1 MNLHAEEVTRLQRC
15 LNDLIGVLAFP
26 AMWSGRTPEQMAGS
40 FLDGLMRVLPLDVA
54 FLRVSADAGGPLDC
68 ARVSPNSQADPAWF
82 TALDDDPARW
92 PKNYGPIAIESLR
105 LGLPPG
111 RGVVAVGSRRPG
123 FPFLTEKLLLN
134 VAGNQFLIGLQ
145 EAQLR
150 AHQKRAAEELDHRV
164 AQRTAEL
171 AAVQRELSQIINT
184 IPALAWSAW
193 PDGSAEFFSEHYL
206 AYVGLPAE
214 QMLGGGWIEAI
225 HPEDRAALVSVWQS
239 ILVTGTPGEAE
250 ARVRRF
256 DGEYRWFL
264 QRANPIRDATGRV
277 IKWYGINTDIHD
289 RRLSEEALSEARAE
303 LANVTRVTS
312 LGVLTASIAHEV
324 NQPLSGIMTN
334 AGACLRLLSM
344 EPPNIEGALETVR
357 RTLRDGKR
365 ASDVIMHLRT
375 LYSGKEVQFEI
386 MDLNEAA
393 RDVIFLAAGELQ
405 RNRVV
410 LRQDLAEQLPQVLGD
425 RIQLQQVILNLMTNA
440 SDAMRT
446 VEERP
451 RELLIRTAAIEDGAV
466 CLSVRDCGVGIT
478 HQDLDK
484 IFAPFYTTKA
494 DGMGIGLSVSRSIIE
509 AHQGRLWAA
518 PNDGP
523 GATFAFSLRP
533 LPAGATPAVG

>member
-1 MNLHAEEVTRLQRC
+1 M
-15 LNDLIGVLAFP
+15 
-26 AMWSGRTPEQMAGS
+26 
-40 FLDGLMRVLPLDVA
+40 
-54 FLRVSADAGGPLDC
+54 
-68 ARVSPNSQADPAWF
+68 
-82 TALDDDPARW
+82 
-92 PKNYGPIAIESLR
+92 
-105 LGLPPG
+105 
-111 RGVVAVGSRRPG
+111 
-123 FPFLTEKLLLN
+123 
-134 VAGNQFLIGLQ
+134 
-145 EAQLR
+145 
-150 AHQKRAAEELDHRV
+150 
-164 AQRTAEL
+164 
-171 AAVQRELSQIINT
+171 
-184 IPALAWSAW
+184 
-193 PDGSAEFFSEHYL
+193 
-206 AYVGLPAE
+206 
-214 QMLGGGWIEAI
+214 
-225 HPEDRAALVSVWQS
+225 
-239 ILVTGTPGEAE
+239 
-250 ARVRRF
+250 
-256 DGEYRWFL
+256 
-264 QRANPIRDATGRV
+264 
-277 IKWYGINTDIHD
+277 KWYGINTDIHD

-334 AGACLRLLSM
+334 AGACLRLLST

-365 ASDVIMHLRT
+365 ASDVIMRLRT
-375 LYSGKEVQFEI
+375 LYSGKEVQFEV

-451 RELLIRTAAIEDGAV
+451 RELSIRTAATEDGAV
-466 CLSVRDCGVGIT
+466 CLSVCDCGVGFT

-484 IFAPFYTTKA
+484 IFAPFYTTK
-494 DGMGIGLSVSRSIIE
+494 DHGMGIGLSVSRSIIE
-509 AHQGRLWAA
+509 AHQGRLWAT

-523 GATFAFSLRP
+523 GATFAFSLRA

>member
-1 MNLHAEEVTRLQRC
+1 MELPAEEVTRLQRC
-15 LNDLIGVLAFP
+15 INDLIGVLAFP
-26 AMWSGRTPEQMAGS
+26 AMWSGRPPAQMASS

-54 FLRVSADAGGPLDC
+54 YLRLSTDAGGPLDC
-68 ARVSPNSQADPAWF
+68 VRVAADSQADPAWF
-82 TALDDDPARW
+82 TALDDDPSLW
-92 PKNYGPIAIESLR
+92 PKNYGPIAIEILR

-111 RGVVAVGSRRPG
+111 RGVVAVGSRRSG

-134 VAGNQFLIGLQ
+134 VAGNQLLVGLQ

-150 AHQKRAAEELDHRV
+150 VEQKRAAEDLDNRV

-171 AAVQRELSQIINT
+171 AAVQRELSQII
-184 IPALAWSAW
+184 
-193 PDGSAEFFSEHYL
+193 
-206 AYVGLPAE
+206 
-214 QMLGGGWIEAI
+214 
-225 HPEDRAALVSVWQS
+225 RA
-239 ILVTGTPGEAE
+239 
-250 ARVRRF
+250 
-256 DGEYRWFL
+256 
-264 QRANPIRDATGRV
+264 
-277 IKWYGINTDIHD
+277 
-289 RRLSEEALSEARAE
+289 
-303 LANVTRVTS
+303 TS

-334 AGACLRLLSM
+334 AGTCLRMLST

-365 ASDVIMHLRT
+365 ASDVIMRLRT
-375 LYSGKEVQFEI
+375 LYSGKEVQFEV

-393 RDVIFLAAGELQ
+393 QDVISLSAGELQ

-410 LRQDLAEQLPQVLGD
+410 LRQDLAEQLPPVLGD

-451 RELLIRTAAIEDGAV
+451 RELLIRTEAVADGAV
-466 CLSVRDCGVGIT
+466 CLSVCDCGVGFT
-478 HQDLDK
+478 QQDVDK
-484 IFAPFYTTKA
+484 IFTPFYTTKG

-509 AHQGRLWAA
+509 AHQGRLWAT

-533 LPAGATPAVG
+533 LPAGATPSVG